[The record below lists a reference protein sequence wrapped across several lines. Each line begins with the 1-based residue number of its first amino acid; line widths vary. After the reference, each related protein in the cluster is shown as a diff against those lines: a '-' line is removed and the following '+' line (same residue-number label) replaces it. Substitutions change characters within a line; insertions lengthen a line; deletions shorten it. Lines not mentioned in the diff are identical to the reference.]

1 MLAAAEAVRRS
12 VREQQG
18 GVMPRLV
25 RYVGK
30 RARTLPAIPQG
41 KAVRIILNQNGK
53 DQRADRIAD

>member
-1 MLAAAEAVRRS
+1 
-12 VREQQG
+12 
-18 GVMPRLV
+18 MPRLV